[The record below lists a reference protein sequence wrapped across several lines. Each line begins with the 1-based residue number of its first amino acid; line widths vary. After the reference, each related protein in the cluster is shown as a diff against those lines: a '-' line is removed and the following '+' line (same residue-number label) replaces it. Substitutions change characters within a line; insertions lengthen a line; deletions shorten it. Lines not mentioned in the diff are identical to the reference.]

1 VSESDRLPKDAPAP
15 DDPAALATALFDGNP
30 QPVWVVDAETLR
42 FLAVNEAASRHYGY
56 ARAAFLELTLHD
68 VCDREELPGML
79 RQIRKPAHQPRGA
92 PMQTIGPHRHR
103 RRDGVVIDVEVAW
116 CRIAF
121 AGHEAILAVLND
133 VTERRLAEDAL
144 WRTEDHLRAVF
155 ECAPIVLWATDKAG
169 VVTLSEGKG
178 LNSLGLR
185 AGEMVGRS
193 IFEEYKDVP
202 LVVDCHRRALA
213 GETVFQTLDVGTQA
227 FEAHYSP
234 LRSEGEIIG
243 VFGVATD
250 ISASR
255 QAAAAL
261 DEARQ
266 FTREVVA
273 NAGEGVIVL
282 DRLLRYRGWSRAM
295 EDLTGLKAEEV
306 LGRDA
311 FELFPHLREQGVD
324 QLIRRALTGET
335 VASGEVPY
343 RVPQTGRTGWVAGR
357 YSPHRDAQG
366 NVQGVIGVIREV
378 TDRKRI
384 EQALHA
390 SEARHR
396 TLAESVSDAL
406 VSIDESGHITFGNA
420 ALERLFGYDLPFLLG
435 QELTLLM
442 PDRLHGVFRAGLGE
456 SVRGTRLGAWEG
468 VELAGRH
475 RDGHEFPIE
484 VSFGQFETEEGRQF
498 PVVIRDLT
506 ERRRATE
513 ALRESELKF
522 RTIANTLPCAVYIY
536 QEGRFPFANHAL
548 TVITGYT
555 REELESLDLFALI
568 HRSSHPSVR
577 SRQEARLAGRAVPA
591 RYDLQITRKDGAL
604 RWLDCSD
611 EIIEFEGHRA
621 ALGTAFDVTE
631 RRHAEMLER
640 DRSRVVEMV
649 ATNQPLS
656 DVLCE
661 LVEMVERQR
670 PEMIASLLLLRGGR
684 LFQGAA
690 SRLPAEVTQA
700 IVGGIPLGPAAGSCG
715 TAAWRREMVVCADI
729 ETDPIWSDYRALALD
744 NGLRAAWSVPIFSGA
759 QEVLGT
765 FALYYREP
773 RTPSAED
780 VALLDVASRLAAV
793 AIEQRDLTD
802 RLAHQA
808 HHDALTGLPNRAL
821 FEDRLAMA
829 VAHAHRQDR
838 QLAVLFLDLDQFKV
852 INDSLGHG
860 LGDKLLQAVAER
872 LQAAVREGDTVARQ
886 GGDEFILLL
895 PWIAGAV
902 DAAKVAQKVLETIR
916 LPFRLEG
923 HDLFV
928 TTSIGVSL
936 YPDDG
941 DSVSALIKNSDSALY
956 RAKERGRDGVQLYA
970 PAMNAQAAE
979 RLGLESS
986 LRRALPLGQFELHYQ
1001 PVVSGAAARVAGVE
1015 ALLRWRHPER
1025 GLLVPA
1031 DFISLAEITG
1041 LVAQIG
1047 LWVLRTACSQVKAWH
1062 DAGHP
1067 GLTLSVNVSPR
1078 QFLDGDLVAQVAA
1091 ALHETNL
1098 EPSRLELEITET
1110 VAMQH
1115 AEATVNTLRRLRELG
1130 VRVAIDDF
1138 GTGYSSLAYLRRFPL
1153 DTVKIDRSFVHEI
1166 HHDPVAAAISRAVI
1180 VMAHTLRLRV
1190 VAEGV
1195 ESEAQRDFLLA
1206 NGCES
1211 MQGFLFGK
1219 PVPPSECASWLPH
1232 VGAPLPV
1239 VPLPSLPTQP
1249 SSSG

>member
-1 VSESDRLPKDAPAP
+1 VSETDRRPPDEAPRE
-15 DDPAALATALFDGNP
+15 DPGALATALFDANP

-42 FLAVNEAASRHYGY
+42 FLAVNESAVRHYGY
-56 ARAAFLELTLHD
+56 ARTAFLQLSLHD
-68 VCDREELPGML
+68 VCDPEELPGLL
-79 RQIRKPAHQPRGA
+79 RQLRKTAHEPPGA
-92 PMQTIGPHRHR
+92 PMQSIGPRRHR
-103 RRDGVVIDVEVAW
+103 RSDGVVIDVELSW
-116 CRIAF
+116 SRIVF
-121 AGHEAILAVLND
+121 ARRQAIVAVLND

-144 WRTEDHLRAVF
+144 WRSEDHLRAVI
-155 ECAPIVLWATDKAG
+155 ESAPIVLWATDKKG
-169 VVTLSEGKG
+169 VITLSEGKG

-193 IFEEYKDVP
+193 IFDAYRDEQDV
-202 LVVDCHRRALA
+202 LDCHRRALS
-213 GETVFQTLDVGTQA
+213 GETVSRALDVGTQS
-227 FEAHYSP
+227 FEAQYSP
-234 LRSEGEIIG
+234 LRSEGEIVG

-250 ISASR
+250 VTASR
-255 QAAAAL
+255 QAEAAL
-261 DEARQ
+261 REARQ

-295 EDLTGLKAEEV
+295 EDLTGLKADDV
-306 LGRDA
+306 IGREA
-311 FELFPHLREQGVD
+311 LELFPHLREQGVD
-324 QLIRRALTGET
+324 ALLRRALHGET
-335 VASGEVPY
+335 VASEEVPY
-343 RVPQTGRTGWVAGR
+343 RVPATGRTGWVTGR
-357 YSPHRDAQG
+357 YSPHRDMNG
-366 NVQGVIGVIREV
+366 DVQGVIGLIREV

-384 EQALHA
+384 EKALHA

-406 VSIDESGHITFGNA
+406 VSVDEKGRITFGNA
-420 ALERLFGYDLPFLLG
+420 ALERLFGYGLPFLLG

-442 PDRLHGVFRAGLGE
+442 PERLHAAFRAGLQRYVEGGE
-456 SVRGTRLGAWEG
+456 RPRPWEG
-468 VELAGRH
+468 IDLCGLH
-475 RDGHEFPIE
+475 RDGHEFPVE
-484 VSFGQFETEEGRQF
+484 VSFGEFQTDEGRQF
-498 PVVIRDLT
+498 PGVIRDLT

-522 RTIANTLPCAVYIY
+522 RTITNTLPCAVYIY

-555 REELESLDLFALI
+555 REELEGLDLFALI
-568 HRSSHPSVR
+568 HPDSHEVLR
-577 SRQEARLAGRAVPA
+577 ARQEARLADRPVPS
-591 RYDLQITRKDGAL
+591 RYDLRITRKDGAL

-611 EIIEFEGHRA
+611 EIIEFQGHRA

-631 RRHAEMLER
+631 RRQAEVLER

-649 ATNQPLS
+649 ATNQALS
-656 DVLCE
+656 DVLGE
-661 LVEMVERQR
+661 LVAMVERQR

-690 SRLPAEVTQA
+690 SRMPGEVSLA
-700 IVGGIPLGPAAGSCG
+700 IMSGVPLGPAAGSCG
-715 TAAWRREMVVCADI
+715 TAAFRREMVVCADI
-729 ETDPIWSDYRALALD
+729 ASDPIWADYRKLALD
-744 NGLRAAWSVPIFSGA
+744 NGLRAAWSVPIFSGG

-773 RTPSAED
+773 RAPSAED

-821 FEDRLAMA
+821 FEDRLGMA
-829 VAHAHRQDR
+829 VAHAHRQAR
-838 QLAVLFLDLDQFKV
+838 QLAVLFLDLDQFKI

-872 LQAAVREGDTVARQ
+872 LQGAVREGDTVARQ

-916 LPFRLEG
+916 QPFRLEG

-941 DSVSALIKNSDSALY
+941 DSVAALIKNSDSALY

-1001 PVVSGAAARVAGVE
+1001 PVVSGAKARVSGVE

-1025 GLLVPA
+1025 GLLAPA

-1041 LVAQIG
+1041 LIAQLG
-1047 LWVLRTACSQVKAWH
+1047 LWALRTACAQVKAWH
-1062 DAGHP
+1062 DQGHP

-1091 ALHETNL
+1091 VLHETGL
-1098 EPSRLELEITET
+1098 EPALLELEITET

-1153 DTVKIDRSFVHEI
+1153 DTVKIDRTFVHEI
-1166 HHDPVAAAISRAVI
+1166 HRDPVAAAISRAVI
-1180 VMAHTLRLRV
+1180 VMAHTLHLRV

-1206 NGCES
+1206 SGCES
-1211 MQGFLFGK
+1211 MQGFLFGAA
-1219 PVPPSECASWLPH
+1219 VPPAECVLWLPR
-1232 VGAPLPV
+1232 AEPPLA
-1239 VPLPSLPTQP
+1239 VPPALGTPRPRTAT
-1249 SSSG
+1249 

>member
-1 VSESDRLPKDAPAP
+1 VSETDRRPTDAASP
-15 DDPAALATALFDGNP
+15 DDPGTLATALFDANP
-30 QPVWVVDAETLR
+30 QPVWVFDAGTLR
-42 FLAVNEAASRHYGY
+42 LLAVNEAACRHYGY
-56 ARAAFLELTLHD
+56 ARTDFLALSLHQ
-68 VCDREELPGML
+68 VCDPHDLPGLL
-79 RQIRKPAHQPRGA
+79 RQIHNHAHLPPGA
-92 PMQTIGPHRHR
+92 PMQTIGPGRHR
-103 RRDGVVIDVEVAW
+103 RRDGIVIDVELAW
-116 CRIAF
+116 CHIVF
-121 AGHEAILAVLND
+121 GGHEAILAVLND

-144 WRTEDHLRAVF
+144 WRSEDHLRAVI
-155 ECAPIVLWATDKAG
+155 EAAPILLWATDKAG

-178 LNSLGLR
+178 LNAVGLR

-202 LVVDCHRRALA
+202 VVIDCHRRALS
-213 GETVFQTLDVGTQA
+213 GETVFKTLEVGTQA
-227 FEAHYSP
+227 FEAHFSP
-234 LRSEGEIIG
+234 LRSEGEIVG

-250 ISASR
+250 VSASR

-266 FTREVVA
+266 FTREVVS
-273 NAGEGVIVL
+273 NAGEGVVVL

-295 EDLTGLKAEEV
+295 EDLTGLKAEDV
-306 LGRDA
+306 MGREA
-311 FELFPHLREQGVD
+311 LELFPHLREHGVD
-324 QLIRRALTGET
+324 QLLRRALTGET
-335 VASGEVPY
+335 VASAEIPY
-343 RVPQTGRTGWVAGR
+343 RVAQTGRSGWVTAR

-366 NVQGVIGVIREV
+366 NVQGVIGVVREV

-384 EQALHA
+384 EQELHA

-406 VSIDESGHITFGNA
+406 VSIDESGRITFGNL
-420 ALERLFGYDLPFLLG
+420 ALERLFGYDLPFLLT
-435 QELTLLM
+435 QDLTLLM
-442 PDRLHGVFRAGLGE
+442 PERLHQVFRSGLREYVG
-456 SVRGTRLGAWEG
+456 GTRPAAWEG
-468 VELAGRH
+468 LDLAGRH

-484 VSFGQFETEEGRQF
+484 VSFGQFDTDQGRQF
-498 PVVIRDLT
+498 PGVIRDLT

-548 TVITGYT
+548 TVITGFT
-555 REELESLDLFALI
+555 REELEPLDLFALI
-568 HRSSHPSVR
+568 HPDSHPTVR
-577 SRQEARLAGRAVPA
+577 ARQEARLAGRAVPA
-591 RYDLQITRKDGAL
+591 RYDLQITRKDGVL

-611 EIIEFEGHRA
+611 EIIEFQGHRA

-649 ATNQPLS
+649 ATNEPLS
-656 DVLCE
+656 DVLRE

-690 SRLPAEVTQA
+690 SRLPKAVTEA
-700 IVGGIPLGPAAGSCG
+700 IVDGIPVGPAAGSCG
-715 TAAWRREMVVCADI
+715 TAAWRREMVVSADI
-729 ETDPIWSDYRALALD
+729 ANDPLWADYRALVLE

-759 QEVLGT
+759 HEVLGT

-773 RTPSAED
+773 RTPCPED
-780 VALLDVASRLAAV
+780 VGLLDVASRLAAV

-838 QLAVLFLDLDQFKV
+838 QLAVLFLDLDQFKI

-860 LGDKLLQAVAER
+860 LGDRLLQAVAER

-895 PWIAGAV
+895 PWISGAV
-902 DAAKVAQKVLETIR
+902 DAAKVAQKVLETVR

-941 DSVSALIKNSDSALY
+941 DSVEALIKNSDSALY

-1001 PVVSGAAARVAGVE
+1001 PVVNGAAARVAGVE
-1015 ALLRWRHPER
+1015 ALLRWHHPER

-1031 DFISLAEITG
+1031 DFIGLAEITG
-1041 LVAQIG
+1041 LVSQIG
-1047 LWVLRTACSQVKAWH
+1047 LWALRTACSQVKAWH

-1067 GLTLSVNVSPR
+1067 GLTLSVNVSSR

-1098 EPSRLELEITET
+1098 EPSLLELEITET

-1180 VMAHTLRLRV
+1180 VMAHTLHLRV

-1211 MQGFLFGK
+1211 MQGFLFGR
-1219 PVPPSECASWLPH
+1219 PAPPAECAAWLPPKQGSAH
-1232 VGAPLPV
+1232 PPPG
-1239 VPLPSLPTQP
+1239 VPEPARPST
-1249 SSSG
+1249 ST

>member
-1 VSESDRLPKDAPAP
+1 MSETDRPKTDEATP
-15 DDPAALATALFDGNP
+15 DDHGTLATALFDANP
-30 QPVWVVDAETLR
+30 QPVWVVDAETLQ
-42 FLAVNEAASRHYGY
+42 FLAVNDAAVRHYRY
-56 ARAAFLELTLHD
+56 SRADFLKRSLHD
-68 VCDREELPGML
+68 LCDPAELPSLL
-79 RQIRKPAHQPRGA
+79 RHIEQHGREA
-92 PMQTIGPHRHR
+92 PGSPMHTIGPRHHR
-103 RRDGVVIDVEVAW
+103 RRDGIVIDVELSW

-121 AGHEAILAVLND
+121 AGREAILAVVND
-133 VTERRLAEDAL
+133 ITERRLAEDAL
-144 WRTEDHLRAVF
+144 WRTEDHLRAVI
-155 ECAPIVLWATDKAG
+155 ESAPIVLWATDKAG
-169 VVTLSEGKG
+169 VITLSEGKG

-193 IFEEYKDVP
+193 VFEAYKDAEDV
-202 LVVDCHRRALA
+202 LDCHRRALT
-213 GETVFQTLDVGTQA
+213 GETVVQLIDLGSQV
-227 FEAHYSP
+227 FETHLSP

-243 VFGVATD
+243 LFGVATD
-250 ISASR
+250 VSASR
-255 QAAAAL
+255 KAEAAL
-261 DEARQ
+261 REARQ
-266 FTREVVA
+266 FTSEVVA

-282 DRLLRYRGWSRAM
+282 DRELRYRGWSRAM
-295 EDLTGLKAEEV
+295 EELTGLAAEEV
-306 LGRDA
+306 LGREA
-311 FELFPHLREQGVD
+311 LELFPHLREHGIDGLYQ
-324 QLIRRALTGET
+324 RALQGEA
-335 VASGEVPY
+335 VASEEVPY

-357 YSPHRDAQG
+357 YGPHRDAQG
-366 NVQGVIGVIREV
+366 KVQGVIGVIREV

-384 EQALHA
+384 EQALRA

-406 VSIDESGHITFGNA
+406 VSIDEAGRITFGNA
-420 ALERLFGYDLPFLLG
+420 ALEKLFGHDLSFLLG

-442 PDRLHGVFRAGLGE
+442 PERLHEVFRSGLGAF
-456 SVRGTRLGAWEG
+456 VGGAQPGPWEG
-468 VELAGRH
+468 IELAGRH

-484 VSFGQFETEEGRQF
+484 VSFGEFETDEGRQF

-555 REELESLDLFALI
+555 REELEALDLFALI
-568 HRSSHPSVR
+568 HPDSHPLVR
-577 SRQEARLAGRAVPA
+577 ARQEARLAGRAVP
-591 RYDLQITRKDGAL
+591 RGYDLRITRKDGVV

-611 EIIEFEGHRA
+611 EIIEFQGHRA

-631 RRHAEMLER
+631 RRQAEVLDR
-640 DRSRVVEMV
+640 DRSRVVELV
-649 ATNQPLS
+649 ATNQPLA
-656 DVLCE
+656 DVLSE
-661 LVEMVERQR
+661 LVQMVERQR

-684 LFQGAA
+684 LFQGTT
-690 SRLPAEVTQA
+690 SRLPKEVGHA
-700 IVGGIPLGPAAGSCG
+700 IAGGIPLGPAAGSCG
-715 TAAWRREMVVCADI
+715 TAAWRREMVVCQDI
-729 ETDPIWSDYRALALD
+729 EQDPIWTDYRQLALE
-744 NGLRAAWSVPIFSGA
+744 NGLRAAWSVPIFSAA

-780 VALLDVASRLAAV
+780 VALLDVASGLAAV

-872 LQAAVREGDTVARQ
+872 LQASVREGDTVARQ

-941 DSVSALIKNSDSALY
+941 DGVTALIKNSDSALY

-1001 PVVSGAAARVAGVE
+1001 PVVSGVAARVSGVE
-1015 ALLRWRHPER
+1015 ALLRWRHPTR
-1025 GLLVPA
+1025 GLLMPA

-1047 LWVLRTACSQVKAWH
+1047 LWVLRTACLQVKAWH

-1138 GTGYSSLAYLRRFPL
+1138 GTGYSSLSYLRRFPL

-1180 VMAHTLRLRV
+1180 VMAHTLQLRV

-1195 ESEAQRDFLLA
+1195 ESEAQRDFLLSS
-1206 NGCES
+1206 GCES
-1211 MQGFLFGK
+1211 MQGFLFGA
-1219 PVPPSECASWLPH
+1219 PVPPAECAAWLP
-1232 VGAPLPV
+1232 GLDIPPPLASP
-1239 VPLPSLPTQP
+1239 PEPARPRTST
-1249 SSSG
+1249 

>member
-1 VSESDRLPKDAPAP
+1 VSEPDRPTTGKEQA
-15 DDPAALATALFDGNP
+15 DDPGALGAALFDANP
-30 QPVWVVDAETLR
+30 QPVWVFAADSLR
-42 FLAVNEAASRHYGY
+42 FLAVNEAAVGHYGY
-56 ARAAFLELTLHD
+56 PRADFLALSVHEL
-68 VCDREELPGML
+68 CDPQDLAGLL
-79 RQIRKPAHQPRGA
+79 RQIRNHAHQAVGA
-92 PMQTIGPHRHR
+92 PMQTVGPGRHR
-103 RRDGVVIDVEVAW
+103 RRDGVVIDVEIAW
-116 CRIAF
+116 CRIVF
-121 AGHEAILAVLND
+121 AGQEAILAVLND

-144 WRTEDHLRAVF
+144 WRTEDHLRAVI
-155 ECAPIVLWATDKAG
+155 EAAPIVLWATDKAG
-169 VVTLSEGKG
+169 LVTLSEGKG

-193 IFEEYKDVP
+193 IFTEYKDVP
-202 LVVDCHRRALA
+202 IVIDCHRRALA
-213 GETVFQTLDVGTQA
+213 GETVFQTLEVGTQA

-234 LRSEGEIIG
+234 LRSEGEIVG

-250 ISASR
+250 VSASR

-282 DRLLRYRGWSRAM
+282 DPLLRYRGWSRAM
-295 EDLTGLKAEEV
+295 EELTGLKAEDV
-306 LGRDA
+306 LGREA
-311 FELFPHLREQGVD
+311 LELFPHLREHGVD
-324 QLIRRALTGET
+324 QLFRRALTGET
-335 VASGEVPY
+335 VASAEVPY
-343 RVPQTGRTGWVAGR
+343 RIPQTGRSGWVTAR

-366 NVQGVIGVIREV
+366 NVQGVIGVVREV

-384 EQALHA
+384 EKALHA

-406 VSIDESGHITFGNA
+406 VSIDESGRITFGNA

-442 PDRLHGVFRAGLGE
+442 PERLHDVFRSGLVE
-456 SVRGTRLGAWEG
+456 YVRGTRPGSWEG
-468 VELAGRH
+468 LDLAGRH

-484 VSFGQFETEEGRQF
+484 VSFGQFDTDEGRQF
-498 PVVIRDLT
+498 PGVIRDLT

-536 QEGRFPFANHAL
+536 QRSRFPFANHAL

-555 REELESLDLFALI
+555 REELERLDLFELI
-568 HRSSHPSVR
+568 HADSHPTVR
-577 SRQEARLAGRAVPA
+577 TRQEARLAGRAVPA
-591 RYDLQITRKDGAL
+591 RYDLQITRKDGVL

-611 EIIEFEGHRA
+611 EIIEFQGHRA

-656 DVLCE
+656 DVLRE

-684 LFQGAA
+684 LFQGTTSQMPKAVV
-690 SRLPAEVTQA
+690 EA
-700 IVGGIPLGPAAGSCG
+700 IVEGIPLGPAAGSCG

-729 ETDPIWSDYRALALD
+729 ANDPIWADYRTLALD
-744 NGLRAAWSVPIFSGA
+744 NGLCASWSVPIFSGTHD
-759 QEVLGT
+759 VLGT
-765 FALYYREP
+765 FALYYKEP

-780 VALLDVASRLAAV
+780 VALLEVASRLAAV

-838 QLAVLFLDLDQFKV
+838 QLAVLFLDLDQFKI

-941 DSVSALIKNSDSALY
+941 DSVAALIKNSDSALY

-986 LRRALPLGQFELHYQ
+986 LRRALPLGQFELYYQ
-1001 PVVSGAAARVAGVE
+1001 PVVSGAAARVDGVE

-1067 GLTLSVNVSPR
+1067 GLTLSVNVSSR

-1098 EPSRLELEITET
+1098 EPSLLELEITET

-1211 MQGFLFGK
+1211 MQGFLFGA
-1219 PVPPSECASWLPH
+1219 PVPPAECAAWLPPRQEESH
-1232 VGAPLPV
+1232 PPPV
-1239 VPLPSLPTQP
+1239 PVEPARPQTSN
-1249 SSSG
+1249 